1 MRGQKTSL
9 IVLLTTEERQQLQ
22 HWVRSSTMPAG
33 RVRRARAVLLVSDGV
48 PLVETARRVG
58 LTERNV
64 RKWVKRFL
72 THRLAGLDD
81 LPRPGRRPSFSPG
94 GGPAHRQDRL

>member
-9 IVLLTTEERQQLQ
+9 IVLLTDQERSALE
-22 HWVRSSTMPAG
+22 HWRRSSTMPAG
-33 RVRRARAVLLVSDGV
+33 RVRRAQAILLVSEGV
-48 PLVETARRVG
+48 PLVETGRRVG
-58 LTERNV
+58 LAERHV

-72 THRLAGLDD
+72 DKRLLGLED
-81 LPRPGRRPSFSPG
+81 LPRPGRRPSFSPR

>member
-9 IVLLTTEERQQLQ
+9 IVLLTSEERQQLE
-22 HWVRSSTMPAG
+22 HWMRSSTMPAG
-33 RVRRARAVLLVSDGV
+33 KVRRARAVLLVSEGV
-48 PLVETARRVG
+48 PLVETGRRIG
-58 LTERNV
+58 MTERNV

-72 THRLAGLDD
+72 SQRLTGLDD

-94 GGPAHRQDRL
+94 GGAAHRQDRL